1 MVAFGYLK
9 VQVGLPVLQLLQLQR
24 LDVEVGP
31 LDPVLE
37 KARSPTIFSVS
48 FLSIQGH
55 ALRMKTARWRG
66 SATWSA
72 YINSSDVIVLSNSD
86 IFLRSEW
93 GGVKKGA
100 KTAAM
105 PAPFSVICFA
115 ISRM

>member
-48 FLSIQGH
+48 FLLIQGIAEGGGH
-55 ALRMKTARWRG
+55 ALRMKTAR
-66 SATWSA
+66 
-72 YINSSDVIVLSNSD
+72 
-86 IFLRSEW
+86 LRE
-93 GGVKKGA
+93 
-100 KTAAM
+100 
-105 PAPFSVICFA
+105 
-115 ISRM
+115 

>member
-37 KARSPTIFSVS
+37 KARSPTIFSVR
-48 FLSIQGH
+48 F
-55 ALRMKTARWRG
+55 
-66 SATWSA
+66 
-72 YINSSDVIVLSNSD
+72 DV
-86 IFLRSEW
+86 FLRSEW